1 MLTAPQNC
9 LIVKVDHKYI
19 HNITDLLKRSAI
31 QNNSSV
37 DPLDFVNIMGEVVSL
52 PKSIIDRFDYEG
64 YSTKDVQVGDTAI
77 FAYSVIGDTA
87 MAEDGNVKFK
97 NRIWYNG
104 QEYFLCNITNLYG
117 VIRNKEIIMVNGW
130 VMTTTFE
137 ESKIILSAGM
147 KKTKGIVKAEVMNI
161 NYAKTNKNPIS
172 VQKGD
177 TVLFNPLITQK
188 YQINDKKFVILNQSH
203 ILAKEV

>member
-1 MLTAPQNC
+1 MLTAPQNS
-9 LIVKVDHKYI
+9 LIVKVKHKYI
-19 HNITDLLKRSAI
+19 GNITELLKRSAI
-31 QNNSSV
+31 QNNASV
-37 DPLDFVNIMGEVVSL
+37 DPLDFVNITGEVVSL

-64 YSTKDVQVGDTAI
+64 YSIKDIQIGDTAI
-77 FAYSVIGDTA
+77 FAYSVIGDTSTT
-87 MAEDGNVKFK
+87 EDGKVNFK
-97 NRIWYNG
+97 NRLWYGG

-117 VIRNKEIIMVNGW
+117 VIRNGEIIMVNGW

-147 KKTKGIVKAEVMNI
+147 KKTKGIVKAQVLNI
-161 NYAKTNKNPIS
+161 NYAKTNKKPIS
-172 VQKGD
+172 VNKGD

>member
-1 MLTAPQNC
+1 MLTAPQNS
-9 LIVKVDHKYI
+9 LLVKVKHKYI
-19 HNITDLLKRSAI
+19 GNITELLKRSAI
-31 QNNSSV
+31 QNNASV
-37 DPLDFVNIMGEVVSL
+37 DPLDFVNITGEVVSL

-64 YSTKDVQVGDTAI
+64 YSTKDIQIGDTAI
-77 FAYSVIGDTA
+77 FAYSVIGDTSTT
-87 MAEDGNVKFK
+87 EDGKVNFK
-97 NRIWYNG
+97 NRLWYGG

-117 VIRNKEIIMVNGW
+117 VIRNGEIIMVNGW

-147 KKTKGIVKAEVMNI
+147 KKTKGIVKAEVLNI
-161 NYAKTNKNPIS
+161 NYAKTNKKPIS
-172 VQKGD
+172 VNKGD

-188 YQINDKKFVILNQSH
+188 YQIKDKKFVIINQSH